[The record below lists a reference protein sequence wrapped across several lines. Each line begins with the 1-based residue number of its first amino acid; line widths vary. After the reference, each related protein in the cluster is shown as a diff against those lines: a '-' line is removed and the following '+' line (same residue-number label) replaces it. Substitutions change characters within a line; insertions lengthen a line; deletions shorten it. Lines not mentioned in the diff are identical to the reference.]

1 MNKITYTKSAEEN
14 TPRGGGDGWQGGTK
28 SLLHG
33 LRSGDR
39 CGGYSEV
46 VKHDCGARDK
56 WRTKLSGALEAG
68 TGNATVVAGD
78 GARAPTDGLWCL
90 VDATA
95 SGCRLERRQKEGFV
109 DLAFFSIAVTAGS
122 SRPSS
127 HAVTPPDPVAGH
139 W

>member
-1 MNKITYTKSAEEN
+1 MGGIKGVGLKRYLLAEEN
-14 TPRGGGDGWQGGTK
+14 TLRGGGDGWQGGTK

-78 GARAPTDGLWCL
+78 GARAPTGGLWCL

-95 SGCRLERRQKEGFV
+95 SGC
-109 DLAFFSIAVTAGS
+109 
-122 SRPSS
+122 
-127 HAVTPPDPVAGH
+127 
-139 W
+139 